1 MPYINEGNNLIPT
14 IHIKDL
20 ARIVKMVADKKPE
33 QKYIFAID
41 QTKDRSMMNLISCI
55 SRGIGTGNTKSL
67 LKEDIELKN
76 ITFTAQDFYIDPSR
90 TDKTKLSQCITDNEL
105 NWQLHLNIDVMLNNS
120 KFIEEEWEWFCKEGI
135 PGNMKK
141 LLDEFCKLRK
151 LKPIKIILNS
161 NDKMQRSTYS
171 EKLGKFFNIPV
182 INYNT
187 IMEKLNLDED
197 SLTEEERIMNEKY
210 LYLKKRL
217 NSIDPNNQ
225 NEANDL
231 LMDPTEIMFE
241 TLKYILKENVCTNRG
256 YVLEGL
262 PINMEEINMLYFK
275 KEEIIEEG
283 ENADENQE
291 KPAEE
296 ENNDQETQANA
307 VLALKKIKR
316 KKYKTI
322 FEKELLPESVVSIS
336 QGILLNYNSEDEKE
350 VENVFWEIECFFQ
363 ENNIEVL
370 NLLLHSNTEE
380 MFEMMRIY
388 VERVNKL

>member
-1 MPYINEGNNLIPT
+1 MIPT
-14 IHIKDL
+14 VHIKDL
-20 ARIVKMVADKKPE
+20 AKIIKMVAEKKPE

-41 QTKDRSMMNLISCI
+41 QTKDKTMKNLISCI
-55 SRGIGTGNTKSL
+55 SRGIGTGNTKSIL
-67 LKEDIELKN
+67 GEDIELNN
-76 ITFTAQDFYIDPSR
+76 ITFTPQDFYIDPSR
-90 TDKTKLSQCITDNEL
+90 MDKSKLNQCITDNEL
-105 NWQLHLNIDVMLNNS
+105 NWQINLNIDVMLNNS

-135 PGNMKK
+135 PGNIRK

-161 NDKMQRSTYS
+161 NDKLERCAYS

-197 SLTEEERIMNEKY
+197 SLTEEERLMNEKY

-217 NSIDPNNQ
+217 NNIDPNNP

-241 TLKYILKENVCTNRG
+241 TLKYILKENVCSNRG

-262 PINMEEINMLYFK
+262 PINMEEINMLYYK

-283 ENADENQE
+283 ENLEDNQE
-291 KPAEE
+291 KPAEDGNNENE
-296 ENNDQETQANA
+296 ELGNSR
-307 VLALKKIKR
+307 LAGKKIKR

-322 FEKELLPESVVSIS
+322 FEKELLPESVISITK
-336 QGILLNYNSEDEKE
+336 GNYIK
-350 VENVFWEIECFFQ
+350 
-363 ENNIEVL
+363 
-370 NLLLHSNTEE
+370 
-380 MFEMMRIY
+380 
-388 VERVNKL
+388 

>member
-1 MPYINEGNNLIPT
+1 LPYINEGSNLIPT
-14 IHIKDL
+14 VHIKDL

-41 QTKDRSMMNLISCI
+41 QTRDKSMKNLISCV
-55 SRGIGTGNTKSL
+55 SRGIGTGKTISI
-67 LKEDIELKN
+67 LKDEIEMKN

-90 TDKTKLSQCITDNEL
+90 TDKTKLNQCITDNEL

-135 PGNMKK
+135 PGNIKK

-161 NDKMQRSTYS
+161 NDKNQRCSYS
-171 EKLGKFFNIPV
+171 DKLGKFFNIPV

-187 IMEKLNLDED
+187 IMEKLNLEED
-197 SLTEEERIMNEKY
+197 SLTEEERLMNEKY

-217 NSIDPNNQ
+217 NSLDPSNP
-225 NEANDL
+225 NEANEL

-275 KEEIIEEG
+275 KEEIVEEG
-283 ENADENQE
+283 ENAEENQE
-291 KPAEE
+291 KPPEE
-296 ENNDQETQANA
+296 ENNDPEAQGGKVESAI
-307 VLALKKIKR
+307 KKIKK

-322 FEKELLPESVVSIS
+322 FEKELLPESVISIT
-336 QGILLNYNSEDEKE
+336 QGISLK
-350 VENVFWEIECFFQ
+350 
-363 ENNIEVL
+363 
-370 NLLLHSNTEE
+370 
-380 MFEMMRIY
+380 
-388 VERVNKL
+388 